1 MAFSHWDAALTLDSN
16 AGALTLLLLT
26 VPAGGFNFGK
36 RNQFTEER
44 VSFCK
49 RAQEKGYKHGCW

>member
-36 RNQFTEER
+36 RNQFTGER
-44 VSFCK
+44 VSF
-49 RAQEKGYKHGCW
+49 